1 MSKLSLDA
9 GAEWAGDAAKEEL
22 AELRLEL
29 VRNCSLHG
37 ALREAKARLADIAM
51 GADMMLQPACN
62 LKGAMLGYVQEVK
75 RVASTPL

>member
-1 MSKLSLDA
+1 MSEAELTSKL
-9 GAEWAGDAAKEEL
+9 L
-22 AELRLEL
+22 AELLAANSTL
-29 VRNCSLHG
+29 
-37 ALREAKARLADIAM
+37 AEAKARLADIAM